1 MQIDA
6 TATEACVVGVWLLA
20 VAALA
25 LSGCAPAVIGVG
37 TTVGVAVAQE
47 RTVGRALDDA
57 GIGLRI
63 RQGLLERSSELF
75 GQVGVDVVEGR
86 VLLTGAVDNPEDRVE
101 ALRIAWQVPN
111 VKEVLNEIEVADRGG
126 IVGYATDARITSEL
140 RVRLLA
146 DREVTDINYTIDTV
160 RGAVY
165 LMGIARDAVELERVL
180 DHVRRISGVRQ
191 VVNHVRLRDDPRR
204 P

>member
-1 MQIDA
+1 M
-6 TATEACVVGVWLLA
+6 GVWLLA
-20 VAALA
+20 VATLA
-25 LSGCAPAVIGVG
+25 VSGCVPAVIGAG
-37 TTVGVAVAQE
+37 ATVGVAVAQD
-47 RTVGRALDDA
+47 RTVGDALDDT

-63 RQGLLERSSELF
+63 RQGLIERSPELF
-75 GQVGVDVVEGR
+75 GRVGVEVVEGR

-126 IVGYATDARITSEL
+126 IVGYAADARITSEL
-140 RVRLLA
+140 RIRLLA

-160 RGAVY
+160 RGTVY